1 MKQKIPKVIHYVWIS
16 GEPKPESVL
25 KCIES
30 WKKYCPDYEIKEWNK
45 NNFDVNSSEFVKEAL
60 ECKKYAFVADYVRLY
75 ALYHEGGVYMDS
87 DVEVIKP
94 LDKFL
99 KHSVFSGFEN
109 AIWLQ
114 AAIMGA
120 EKGNEWIKLLLDYY
134 KDRHFIVDGKMNMTT
149 NVDIITALTRIF
161 YDVKLNNTNQELK
174 NDVYLYSNDYFC
186 PKNYVTGKIE
196 LTENSHAIHHFAG
209 SWLDSKRKRADKFV
223 RKIRNFLKDKLFSKF
238 EVMFFKIHAN
248 KFYKKLKKEYKKKYK
263 DLKVN

>member
-1 MKQKIPKVIHYVWIS
+1 MKQRIPKVIHYVWIS

-45 NNFDVNSSEFVKEAL
+45 NNFDVNSNKFVKEAL

-75 ALYHEGGVYMDS
+75 ALYNEGGIYMDS
-87 DVEVIKP
+87 DVEVIKS
-94 LDKFL
+94 LDEFL
-99 KHSVFSGFEN
+99 GHSVFSGFEN
-109 AIWLQ
+109 SIWLQ

-174 NDVYLYSNDYFC
+174 NGVYLYSNDYFA
-186 PKNYVTGKIE
+186 PKI
-196 LTENSHAIHHFAG
+196 
-209 SWLDSKRKRADKFV
+209 
-223 RKIRNFLKDKLFSKF
+223 
-238 EVMFFKIHAN
+238 M
-248 KFYKKLKKEYKKKYK
+248 
-263 DLKVN
+263 